1 MFVLRGGGLIGKLY
15 LYGGHYLPQYRRS
28 GRNRLIN
35 GDFRRAV
42 NQRGQTTYTG
52 GYSIDGWYQSNGRLT
67 IGADG
72 AVAKLEN
79 TDATN
84 GRNCFVQK
92 LEPGEILGRTWTYSI
107 ACKNLVGELWAS
119 AYGQNAQINVTGA
132 PMTSDGIT
140 SVTFSVDKDA
150 EITEFRVHWLLSPGG
165 SCTPVAAKLEEGTE
179 STLWLDLLEPP
190 DYDGALR
197 RCQQYLYPLPAD
209 GYMGGWVNQS
219 KTAVHIPF
227 YPILSMRS
235 APKLVLPEEPP
246 LYIDCNGVRKA
257 LTLGGNLAG
266 VRVVGHHVALDIDN
280 AGGDFEQM
288 GSHACGLWYLKG
300 AKAYLS
306 CEP

>member
-1 MFVLRGGGLIGKLY
+1 MFVLRGGGLTGNLY

-42 NQRGQTTYTG
+42 NQRRQSSYTD
-52 GYSIDGWYQSNGRLT
+52 GYGIDGWYQSNGRLT

-79 TDATN
+79 TDAAN

-92 LEPGEILGRTWTYSI
+92 IAPQEILGHTWTYSI
-107 ACKNLVGELWAS
+107 ACKNLVGELRPS
-119 AYGQNAQINVTGA
+119 AYGRASVNITGE
-132 PMTSDGIT
+132 PMTSDGIAT
-140 SVTFSVDKDA
+140 ITFSVDKDV

-209 GYMGGWVNQS
+209 GYMSGWVNQS
-219 KTAVHIPF
+219 KTIIHIPF
-227 YPILSMRS
+227 YPILSMRGI
-235 APKLVLPEEPP
+235 PRLILPEELP
-246 LYIDCNGVRKA
+246 LYIDCNGVRKV
-257 LTLGGNLAG
+257 LTLGGNVTS
-266 VRVVGHHVALDIDN
+266 VRASGLHIMLDIDN

-288 GSHACGLWYLKG
+288 GSHACGLWYSKN
-300 AKAYLS
+300 ARAYLS
-306 CEP
+306 YEP